1 MTQKKSTSIL
11 RKFLLFNLLVFSVL
25 GLFTFIYLNA
35 IQPNLVKNKTTN
47 HTIIINNTSDHL
59 QRLKI
64 NFDEKSVGNFLLSAR
79 FLFQS
84 LDRVQFFNLNGNLI
98 GDTNMLDLDQR
109 VFSKSDLVIEQK
121 INSPNIDQSQG
132 NKNNKKINKS
142 TNDYKE
148 IKNTILNNFKNE
160 PLIIEKKIKNDF
172 FVQTLDKILIEKE
185 TIGYI
190 LVSEQAN
197 EILVAVQ
204 ERKDFI
210 IRTVLAVA
218 LAIFIFSV
226 FLNKYILKPISFLV
240 KYTESIKAKSD
251 IPLNIDNFFIRR
263 DEVGKLTQSIH
274 EMTLDLQKR
283 TNRAETFS
291 TDLSHEIR
299 NPLASLKG
307 ASELLDKTAEQK
319 DREKLLNIINH
330 DVERIERLITDY
342 SQMLKDEASLSREKM
357 VKINLR
363 LVIKNVVED
372 FRQNILILDKNI
384 EIEIINKKNE
394 KENLNI
400 LGIESRIEQVIAN
413 LLDNAISFSQ
423 NNSKITIELNE
434 LKKEFLIIFKDQGSG
449 FKEKN
454 ISNIFQRFYSNRP
467 KNFGEHS
474 GLGLNIVKN
483 IIELHKGKIKAVNRT
498 DIKGA
503 QIEVILPKYA

>member
-1 MTQKKSTSIL
+1 MNQKKSPSIL

-25 GLFTFIYLNA
+25 GLFTFIYLKA
-35 IQPNLVKNKTTN
+35 IQPNLVGIKSSHHLIVVKNTT
-47 HTIIINNTSDHL
+47 DHL

-64 NFDEKSVGNFLLSAR
+64 DFNEKGLSSFLLSAR

-98 GDTNMLDLDQR
+98 GDTDMLDIDQD
-109 VFSKSDLVIEQK
+109 VFSKSEAIIEQEINNLSVITKSNLENNK
-121 INSPNIDQSQG
+121 INDSLKYYKDIKDVILNKL
-132 NKNNKKINKS
+132 KNN
-142 TNDYKE
+142 
-148 IKNTILNNFKNE
+148 
-160 PLIIEKKIKNDF
+160 PLIIENKINNNF
-172 FVQTLDKILIEKE
+172 FVRTLNKVSIEGKVV
-185 TIGYI
+185 GYI

-197 EILVAVQ
+197 EIIVAVK

-218 LAIFIFSV
+218 LVILIFSV

-240 KYTESIKAKSD
+240 RYTESIKEKSSK
-251 IPLNIDNFFIRR
+251 PVNIDNFFIRR
-263 DEVGKLTQSIH
+263 DEVGTLTQSIH
-274 EMTLDLQKR
+274 AMTLDLQKR

-291 TDLSHEIR
+291 TDLAHEIR

-307 ASELLDKTAEQK
+307 ASELLDKTINQS

-357 VKINLR
+357 SKIDLGKIIR
-363 LVIKNVVED
+363 NVTED
-372 FRQNILILDKNI
+372 FKQNTVSLSKKLEIKITNNKNQ
-384 EIEIINKKNE
+384 KTFFY
-394 KENLNI
+394 I
-400 LGIESRIEQVIAN
+400 LGIESRIEQVVAN

-423 NNSKITIELNE
+423 DNNKILIEIE
-434 LKKEFLIIFKDQGSG
+434 EVQKEFLITFKDEGPG

-454 ISNIFQRFYSNRP
+454 IDSIFKRFYSNRP
-467 KNFGEHS
+467 ENFGEHS

-483 IIELHKGKIKAVNRT
+483 IIELHKGKIKAMNR
-498 DIKGA
+498 INKKGA
-503 QIEVILPKYA
+503 QIEVLLPMYS